1 MTKSLLL
8 AVAALGLTLSAQADS
23 IRHGS
28 LEIEHVYAQATKPGQ
43 PNGVVHIKEIENK
56 GAADQLVGAR
66 SSASKRVELHT
77 MSMDGGMMKMRE
89 VAQIDLPA
97 GGKISLAP
105 GNPPGYHLM
114 LMGLKDTLTEG
125 STIKVTLVFKNAGEK
140 EITAKVS
147 TGGKHHA
154 DKHHGGGDK
163 HHSGSKH

>member
-97 GGKISLAP
+97 GGKVSLAP
-105 GNPPGYHLM
+105 GNPQGYHLM

-154 DKHHGGGDK
+154 DKHNGGGDK

>member
-1 MTKSLLL
+1 MKSILL
-8 AVAALGLTLSAQADS
+8 AFAALGISLSAQADS

-28 LEIEHVYAQATKPGQ
+28 LEIEHVYAQASKPGQ

-89 VAQIDLPA
+89 VPNIDLPA
-97 GGKISLAP
+97 GGKVSLAP
-105 GNPPGYHLM
+105 GNPQGYHLM
-114 LMGLKDTLTEG
+114 LMGLNDTLKEG
-125 STIKVTLVFKNAGEK
+125 SSIKVTLIFKNAGEK
-140 EITAKVS
+140 EVTAKVS
-147 TGGKHHA
+147 AGGKHHG
-154 DKHHGGGDK
+154 DKHHGGSDK